1 MIANILLVA
10 AREFRQ
16 IAGMRSFWVTL
27 LILPAALAIGP
38 IAQKLIGSDDT
49 QRVMLIDRNG
59 REAAAIRDRLGLDQ
73 DRRTLTALSRYS
85 ERYQLDKADPRAPWA
100 QHDRL
105 YGDAE
110 VSAFARS
117 GGVKSALTRMKP
129 AMTDETP
136 AFDPPDPDFEI
147 VPAPAALADA
157 DPVTLDARLKPM
169 MKGSDASKKSDAK
182 PLDYVLY
189 IPADFGTGGAGV
201 RLWSGDQPSQR
212 FLQPVQSVLTQDLR
226 NGYLRAAGLTTQ
238 QATTA
243 ATLTPAIRITA
254 PPPGGGKERLLVRS
268 ILPLLAAYILLM
280 SLLLSGSWMLQG
292 LVEERS
298 NKLIETVLACISPD
312 ELLFGKLAGT
322 VAIGLTMV
330 IVWVAFAGVAA
341 FATQGTVAQFLRPA
355 LAPLSSPGVIVA
367 MLYFFVMGYLM
378 VSMIFLA
385 IGAMSDSMRDAQSY
399 LTPVILVIAMPFAVL
414 AQAILSDKSGIGVT
428 IMTWVPIYTPFTML
442 ARLGVGVPVWEII
455 GSAVTLALFV
465 WIEFIALGR
474 VFRAS
479 LLGAGQKPS
488 LAGIARLMRREP
500 V

>member
-38 IAQKLIGSDDT
+38 IAQRMIGSDDIE
-49 QRVMLIDRNG
+49 RVMLIDRNG
-59 REAAAIRDRLGLDQ
+59 REATAIRERLDLDQ
-73 DRRTLTALSRYS
+73 DRRVLTALSRYS
-85 ERYQLDKADPRAPWA
+85 ERYHLDKADPAALWA

-105 YGDAE
+105 YGNVE
-110 VSAFARS
+110 VAAFARS
-117 GGVKSALTRMKP
+117 GGVKSALSRMKP
-129 AMTDETP
+129 AMTDGTP
-136 AFDPPDPDFEI
+136 AFDPPKPDFEI
-147 VPAPAALADA
+147 VPVPAALTGA
-157 DPVTLDARLKPM
+157 DPATLDARLKPL
-169 MKGSDASKKSDAK
+169 MKGSDAAGKSRPK
-182 PLDYVLY
+182 PLNYVLY
-189 IPADFGTGGAGV
+189 IPADFGTGGASA
-201 RLWSGDQPSQR
+201 RLWAADQPGQR
-212 FLQPVQSVLTQDLR
+212 FLQPVQSVLTQNLR
-226 NGYLRAAGLTTQ
+226 NGYLRAAGLTPE
-238 QATTA
+238 QAANA
-243 ATLTPAIRITA
+243 ATLTPAIEVIA
-254 PPPGGGKERLLVRS
+254 PPPGGGAERVFVRS

-330 IVWVAFAGVAA
+330 VVWVGFAGIAA
-341 FATQGTVAQFLRPA
+341 FATQGAVAQFLRPA
-355 LAPLSSPGVIVA
+355 LAPLSSPGIIVA
-367 MLYFFVMGYLM
+367 MLYFFVTGYLM

-455 GSAVTLALFV
+455 GSGVTLAIFV
-465 WIEFIALGR
+465 GIEFVALGR

-488 LAGIARLMRREP
+488 LAGIARLMRRAP